1 MFLQNSHCD
10 EIEVVQVGIDRVIV
24 CVEKYSFKNSVTKK
38 GATNAA
44 MMTKRSEEQKMT
56 THGATALRTIHVVED
71 DSLVRDTI
79 SATLRAE
86 GYTVLAFA
94 GESLP
99 SEITHDTSFSLILLD
114 ATLPSPRIF
123 ALCRQLHRSSAM
135 EPGLQATSS
144 CTHLDLDKP
153 IC

>member
-1 MFLQNSHCD
+1 M
-10 EIEVVQVGIDRVIV
+10 
-24 CVEKYSFKNSVTKK
+24 TKK

-56 THGATALRTIHVVED
+56 THGATALRTILVVED

-86 GYTVLAFA
+86 GYIVLAFA
-94 GESLP
+94 DGSLP
-99 SEITHDTSFSLILLD
+99 EDIVHDTSLSLILLD

-123 ALCRQLHRSSAM
+123 ALCRQLHSPSAM
-135 EPGLQATSS
+135 E
-144 CTHLDLDKP
+144 HIP
-153 IC
+153 ILMLVAHERDVFQIDC